1 MSEEIFVN
9 TGTSFQQP
17 YIARQPAIG
26 TAPAIG
32 TVPART
38 PTNVQTPFTYSNRSP
53 FTYQASRNTQ
63 SPYIANA
70 QQPYP
75 YIASNQ
81 TPYIANARQ
90 PYPYIANAQ
99 QPYPYIANT
108 QQPYPYIANA
118 RQPNI
123 YQHVTNQ
130 QTPYI
135 ANARQPNTYQHV
147 TNQQTPYIANAR
159 QPNIY
164 QHVTNQQTPYIANAQ
179 QPYPYIASNQTPYI
193 ANSQTPFTFNVQTT
207 TNNTGRQPATMP
219 FAWGSLSGAVSIDT
233 DISVDDLKAGDGWAF
248 AATNFN
254 VLSTG
259 TSGGTIQISGLSDDE
274 EGDSAGTATTVRNLT
289 YTGGLDSLEGRFV
302 YTSGRF
308 YSSGDYT
315 GNGQYE
321 ESSVAMIWHKTQNML
336 SSANV
341 PHDEGGMT
349 SSTNNSSI
357 TTEFNTITSGNSGW
371 VALGR
376 NAFTN
381 TGLCSMTLSAAV
393 YASGSDSIAS
403 ARITGTWKLE
413 LRANG
418 NSAAF
423 TVWNQSVSMVVIRAE
438 EDSS

>member
-1 MSEEIFVN
+1 MSEEIFLN

-26 TAPAIG
+26 TTPAIG
-32 TVPART
+32 TVTART

-53 FTYQASRNTQ
+53 FTYQANRNAQ

-81 TPYIANARQ
+81 TPYIANA
-90 PYPYIANAQ
+90 
-99 QPYPYIANT
+99 

-118 RQPNI
+118 RQP
-123 YQHVTNQ
+123 Y
-130 QTPYI
+130 
-135 ANARQPNTYQHV
+135 
-147 TNQQTPYIANAR
+147 PYIANAR

-179 QPYPYIASNQTPYI
+179 QPYPYIANSQTPYI
-193 ANSQTPFTFNVQTT
+193 ASSQTPFTFNVQTT

-219 FAWGSLSGAVSIDT
+219 FTWGSLSGAVSVDT
-233 DISVDDLKAGDGWAF
+233 SISVDSLQAGDGWAF

-254 VLSTG
+254 VLSSG
-259 TSGGTIQISGLSDDE
+259 ASGGTINISGLSNDDDA
-274 EGDSAGTATTVRNLT
+274 DSSGTATTVRNLT

-308 YSSGDYT
+308 FSSSDYT
-315 GNGQYE
+315 SGSHTEQ
-321 ESSVAMIWHKTQNML
+321 SSVAMIWHKTQNML
-336 SSANV
+336 ALASV
-341 PHDEGGMT
+341 PHDETGMT
-349 SSTNNSSI
+349 SSTNNSSN
-357 TTEFNTITSGNSGW
+357 TTEFSTITSGNSGW

-393 YASGSDSIAS
+393 YASGTNSLSN

-423 TVWNQSVSMVVIRAE
+423 TVWNQSVSIFVVRAE

>member
-1 MSEEIFVN
+1 MSEEIFLN

-26 TAPAIG
+26 TTPAIG
-32 TVPART
+32 TVTART

-53 FTYQASRNTQ
+53 FTYQANRNAQ

-81 TPYIANARQ
+81 TPYIANAQQ
-90 PYPYIANAQ
+90 PYPYIANAR
-99 QPYPYIANT
+99 
-108 QQPYPYIANA
+108 QPYPYIANA

-135 ANARQPNTYQHV
+135 ANAQQPYPYIANARQPNIYQHV

-179 QPYPYIASNQTPYI
+179 QPYPYIANSQTPYI
-193 ANSQTPFTFNVQTT
+193 ASSQTPFTFNVQTT

-219 FAWGSLSGAVSIDT
+219 FTWGSLSGAVSVDT
-233 DISVDDLKAGDGWAF
+233 SISVDSLQAGDGWAF

-254 VLSTG
+254 VLSSG
-259 TSGGTIQISGLSDDE
+259 ASGGTIQISGLSNDDDA
-274 EGDSAGTATTVRNLT
+274 DSSGTATTVRNLT

-308 YSSGDYT
+308 FSSSDYT
-315 GNGQYE
+315 SGSHTEQ
-321 ESSVAMIWHKTQNML
+321 SSVAMIWHKTQNML
-336 SSANV
+336 ALANV
-341 PHDEGGMT
+341 PHDETGMT
-349 SSTNNSSI
+349 SSTNNSSN
-357 TTEFNTITSGNSGW
+357 TTEFSTITSGNSGW

-393 YASGSDSIAS
+393 YASGTNSLSN

-423 TVWNQSVSMVVIRAE
+423 TVWNQSVSIFVVRAE

>member
-1 MSEEIFVN
+1 MSEEIFLN

-26 TAPAIG
+26 TTPAIG
-32 TVPART
+32 TVTART

-53 FTYQASRNTQ
+53 FTYQANRNAQ

-81 TPYIANARQ
+81 TPYIAS
-90 PYPYIANAQ
+90 AQ
-99 QPYPYIANT
+99 QPYPYIANAR
-108 QQPYPYIANA
+108 QPYPYIANA

-135 ANARQPNTYQHV
+135 ANARQPNIYQHV

-179 QPYPYIASNQTPYI
+179 QPYPYIANSQTPYI
-193 ANSQTPFTFNVQTT
+193 ASSQTPFTFNVQTT

-219 FAWGSLSGAVSIDT
+219 FSWGSLSGAVSVDT
-233 DISVDDLKAGDGWAF
+233 SISVDSLQAGDGWAF

-254 VLSTG
+254 VLSSG
-259 TSGGTIQISGLSDDE
+259 ASGGTIQISGLSNDDDA
-274 EGDSAGTATTVRNLT
+274 DSSGTATTVRNLT

-308 YSSGDYT
+308 FSSSDYT
-315 GNGQYE
+315 SGSVTEQ
-321 ESSVAMIWHKTQNML
+321 SSVAMIWHKTQNML
-336 SSANV
+336 GLANV
-341 PHDEGGMT
+341 PHDETGMT
-349 SSTNNSSI
+349 SSTNNSSN
-357 TTEFNTITSGNSGW
+357 TTEFSSITSGNSGW

-376 NAFTN
+376 NALTN

-393 YASGSDSIAS
+393 YASGTGSIAN

-418 NSAAF
+418 NSTAF
-423 TVWNQSVSMVVIRAE
+423 TVWNQSVSIIVVRAE